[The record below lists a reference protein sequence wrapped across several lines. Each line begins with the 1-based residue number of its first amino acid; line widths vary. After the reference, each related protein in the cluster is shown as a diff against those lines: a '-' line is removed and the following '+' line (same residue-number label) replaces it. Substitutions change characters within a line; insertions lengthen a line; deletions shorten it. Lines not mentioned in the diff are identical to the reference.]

1 MNVKVTF
8 NVSSALVRSM
18 FVVIT
23 FFTRWYLT
31 VLGIS
36 FATAAAAAVAAAAAA
51 TVRLMGL
58 YCIASAKDAR
68 KIVRPCNDHVNVIL
82 AAAEQCSLYDGTI
95 LRLAVTFII
104 CASLVVCVC
113 KQ

>member
-1 MNVKVTF
+1 MTF

-51 TVRLMGL
+51 AATVRLMGL

-68 KIVRPCNDHVNVIL
+68 KIVRPCNENVNVIL

>member
-36 FATAAAAAVAAAAAA
+36 FATAAAAAAAA

-68 KIVRPCNDHVNVIL
+68 KIV
-82 AAAEQCSLYDGTI
+82 
-95 LRLAVTFII
+95 
-104 CASLVVCVC
+104 
-113 KQ
+113 

>member
-1 MNVKVTF
+1 
-8 NVSSALVRSM
+8 M

-68 KIVRPCNDHVNVIL
+68 KIV
-82 AAAEQCSLYDGTI
+82 
-95 LRLAVTFII
+95 
-104 CASLVVCVC
+104 
-113 KQ
+113 